1 MVLIFAAENDYS
13 AKKVMEW
20 LRFFSVKFLCVH
32 DGEIS
37 IIKGSINVNDKESL
51 NPNLSISINGK
62 LIEIEEI
69 TAIWYRSAQ
78 IRLTNSYKYMVGH
91 FKRDSLDEEF
101 AKYLHGHCQ
110 TQEDYLAFL
119 FSRKRT
125 LGSNSVG
132 SANKLTCLT
141 VAKELNIDV
150 PPTIFAQEN
159 QFKDMAIAYNNLIV
173 KSVDITFSHTGNGKR
188 VMSYTNHL
196 DTNLIRSSKSAT
208 MLAFAQTEIKKRYE
222 IRSFYIKG
230 KFYSSAVLSQTNE
243 FTKVDHRKYH
253 AGPRNRTVP
262 AKLPAELESKLHQ
275 LCIILGYD
283 TGSFDIIKSED
294 DKFYFLEI
302 NPVGQ
307 YVNPAKHS
315 NYNINKIIANYLAYG
330 E

>member
-20 LRFFSVKFLCVH
+20 LRFFSIKFMCVH
-32 DGEIS
+32 NGEIS
-37 IIKGSINVNDKESL
+37 IIKGSINASDKKKL
-51 NPNLSISINGK
+51 NSNLSICINDK
-62 LIEIEEI
+62 IIDIEDI

-78 IRLTNSYKYMVGH
+78 VRLTSSYKYRAGQ
-91 FKRDSLDEEF
+91 FKQDSLDDML
-101 AKYLHGHCQ
+101 AQYLDGHCR

-125 LGSNSVG
+125 LGSNAVG
-132 SANKLTCLT
+132 SANKLASLT
-141 VAKELNIDV
+141 IANELGIDV
-150 PPTIFAQEN
+150 PKTIFAQEN
-159 QFKDMAIAYNNLIV
+159 QFEEMAKPYNGLIV
-173 KSVDITFSHTGNGKR
+173 KSIDITFSHTGNGKQ
-188 VMSYTNHL
+188 VMSYTDHL
-196 DTNLIRSSKSAT
+196 DRSLIRSGKSAT
-208 MLAFAQTEIKKRYE
+208 MLAFAQAEIKKRYE

-243 FTKVDHRKYH
+243 FTKIDHRKYH
-253 AGPRNRTVP
+253 AGPRNRTVT
-262 AKLPAELESKLHQ
+262 AKLPEDLESRLHQ
-275 LCIILGYD
+275 LCTILGYD
-283 TGSFDIIKSED
+283 TGSFDLIKGQD

-315 NYNINKIIANYLAYG
+315 NYNINKIIAEYLAYG

>member
-20 LRFFSVKFLCVH
+20 LRFYSINFLCVH
-32 DGEIS
+32 NGELS
-37 IIKGSINVNDKESL
+37 IIRGSINSSDKKKPNS
-51 NPNLSISINGK
+51 NLSICINGK
-62 LIEIEEI
+62 SIEIEEI
-69 TAIWYRSAQ
+69 TAIWYRSAR
-78 IRLTNSYKYMVGH
+78 IRLTNSYKYKVGQ
-91 FKRDSLDEEF
+91 FKKDSLDDEF
-101 AKYLHGHCQ
+101 SRYLDGHFQ

-125 LGSNSVG
+125 LGSNAVG

-141 VAKELNIDV
+141 IANELNIDV

-159 QFKDMAIAYNNLIV
+159 QFKDMAIAHNDLIV
-173 KSVDITFSHTGNGKR
+173 KSIDITFSHIGNGKK

-196 DTNLIRSSKSAT
+196 DTAYIRSNKSAT
-208 MLAFAQTEIKKRYE
+208 MLAFAQSEIKKRYE

-253 AGPRNRTVP
+253 AGPRNRIVP
-262 AKLPAELESKLHQ
+262 AKLPAELESKLHK
-275 LCIILGYD
+275 LCTILGYD
-283 TGSFDIIKSED
+283 TGSFDIIKGED